1 MCCYTK
7 CTEKHGQQKYTH
19 YNQFLRIERTVIYT
33 SQQNSPQGQLIQAA
47 GAPGVFKLEIRLFCR
62 VTLINF

>member
-1 MCCYTK
+1 MCCDAK
-7 CTEKHGQQKYTH
+7 CTENQGQQEYTH
-19 YNQFLRIERTVIYT
+19 YNQFLRIERTGIYT